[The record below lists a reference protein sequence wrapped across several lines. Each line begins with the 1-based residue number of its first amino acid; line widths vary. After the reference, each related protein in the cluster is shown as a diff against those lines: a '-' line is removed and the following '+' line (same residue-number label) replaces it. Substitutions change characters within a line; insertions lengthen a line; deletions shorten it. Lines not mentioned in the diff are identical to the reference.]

1 MAVHFLQ
8 SHFCYCNILLL
19 CRSHTRI
26 VIIIINKNYYII
38 IFIIFSLCANITVRC
53 VLATDLYTFD
63 ADIAS
68 AQATFS
74 EVCDSYVR
82 IFTRLG
88 LPFVQGIVI
97 F

>member
-1 MAVHFLQ
+1 LSYNASVL
-8 SHFCYCNILLL
+8 
-19 CRSHTRI
+19 
-26 VIIIINKNYYII
+26 
-38 IFIIFSLCANITVRC
+38 C

-68 AQATFS
+68 AQATFT

-97 F
+97 L

>member
-1 MAVHFLQ
+1 M
-8 SHFCYCNILLL
+8 CCNVSVL
-19 CRSHTRI
+19 
-26 VIIIINKNYYII
+26 
-38 IFIIFSLCANITVRC
+38 F

-63 ADIAS
+63 ADIET

-88 LPFVQGIVI
+88 LPFVQGTGIL
-97 F
+97 